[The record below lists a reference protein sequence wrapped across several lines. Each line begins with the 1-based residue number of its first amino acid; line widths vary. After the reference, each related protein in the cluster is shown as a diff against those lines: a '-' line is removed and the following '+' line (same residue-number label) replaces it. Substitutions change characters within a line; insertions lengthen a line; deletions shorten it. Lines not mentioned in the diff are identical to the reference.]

1 MPQARGKLTQKS
13 DARARRA
20 QTMDL
25 DAPSAMHPQE
35 ARVAQQWPPPYMY
48 RLSLTYSVL
57 LQLRQGGRTSRFPAA
72 FPLQLHEYRLRRE
85 CPLHRKPGVL
95 GRARDSERS
104 RRLAVVGF
112 SVAGTA
118 YLRVLLDLRH
128 TLPHRCAVTGSGFKI
143 QPLRSP
149 DIPQHLLAQPA
160 QSPRLELVLV
170 APSSKGRS
178 CSPKRLTCSS
188 TSSSCRLLP
197 KRNTGRSRPK
207 N

>member
-1 MPQARGKLTQKS
+1 MPLARGKLTQKS

-35 ARVAQQWPPPYMY
+35 ARVAQQWPHPYTY
-48 RLSLTYSVL
+48 RLNLTYSVL
-57 LQLRQGGRTSRFPAA
+57 LQLRPGGRTSRFPAA
-72 FPLQLHEYRLRRE
+72 FPLQLHEYRPRRE

-104 RRLAVVGF
+104 RQLAVVGL

-118 YLRVLLDLRH
+118 YLRVLL
-128 TLPHRCAVTGSGFKI
+128 KI

-149 DIPQHLLAQPA
+149 DVPQHLLAQPA

-170 APSSKGRS
+170 AV
-178 CSPKRLTCSS
+178 L
-188 TSSSCRLLP
+188 
-197 KRNTGRSRPK
+197 
-207 N
+207 